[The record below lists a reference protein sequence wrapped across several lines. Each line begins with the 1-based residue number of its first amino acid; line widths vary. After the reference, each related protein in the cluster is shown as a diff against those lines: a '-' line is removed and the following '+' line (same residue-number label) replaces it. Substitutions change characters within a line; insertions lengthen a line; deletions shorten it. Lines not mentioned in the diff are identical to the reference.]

1 MSFSSQE
8 TIVRQNSDS
17 LLASPSQFVNEEPFS
32 STRILDTSII
42 EAPKKKKRK
51 KNKSSNFAD
60 GTALGED
67 RTASGEDYRSSFN
80 DTDFKEPHSLK
91 QESQELNINDRQ
103 SVDEGYQSNKPK
115 KKKKRKSEKK
125 DKEHEAVVGEL
136 FINNAISDSNDEH
149 AHSHCNDLEQ
159 LKKSKKKHK
168 KKLKE
173 LEHSNTNEGAS
184 ESQTVTV
191 KINGDKSVH
200 SNFDESSDIV
210 SSHVNELNKS
220 KQKLKKKHKKEKLDY
235 SDR

>member
-32 STRILDTSII
+32 YTGILDTSNI

-51 KNKSSNFAD
+51 KNKSSSNLVD
-60 GTALGED
+60 ETALGED
-67 RTASGEDYRSSFN
+67 NRSSFN

-91 QESQELNINDRQ
+91 QESEELNINDRQ

-125 DKEHEAVVGEL
+125 DKEHEAVVGES
-136 FINNAISDSNDEH
+136 FIDNAINDSNDKH
-149 AHSHCNDLEQ
+149 ANSHCNDLEQ
-159 LKKSKKKHK
+159 LKKGKKKHK

-173 LEHSNTNEGAS
+173 LEHANTNEGAS
-184 ESQTVTV
+184 DSQTVTV

-200 SNFDESSDIV
+200 SNMDESSDIV
-210 SSHVNELNKS
+210 SSHVYESNKS
-220 KQKLKKKHKKEKLDY
+220 KHKLKKKHKKERIDS

>member
-8 TIVRQNSDS
+8 TIVRQNNDS
-17 LLASPSQFVNEEPFS
+17 VLASPSQFLNEEPFS
-32 STRILDTSII
+32 STGILDTSNN

-51 KNKSSNFAD
+51 KHRNSSNLSE

-67 RTASGEDYRSSFN
+67 GIALGEDNRSSFN

-125 DKEHEAVVGEL
+125 DKEHEALVGES
-136 FINNAISDSNDEH
+136 FINNAINDSNDKY
-149 AHSHCNDLEQ
+149 ANSHCNDLEH
-159 LKKSKKKHK
+159 LKKDKKKHK

-173 LEHSNTNEGAS
+173 VGHANTNEGAS
-184 ESQTVTV
+184 DSQTVTV
-191 KINGDKSVH
+191 KINWDKSVH
-200 SNFDESSDIV
+200 SNMDESSDIV
-210 SSHVNELNKS
+210 SSHVNESNKS
-220 KQKLKKKHKKEKLDY
+220 KHKLKKKHKKEK
-235 SDR
+235 

>member
-1 MSFSSQE
+1 MSFCSQE

-17 LLASPSQFVNEEPFS
+17 LLASPSQFLNEEPFS
-32 STRILDTSII
+32 STGILDTSNN

-51 KNKSSNFAD
+51 KNKSSSNLVD
-60 GTALGED
+60 VTALVED
-67 RTASGEDYRSSFN
+67 NRSSFY

-125 DKEHEAVVGEL
+125 DKEYETVERES
-136 FINNAISDSNDEH
+136 FIDNAINDSIDKH
-149 AHSHCNDLEQ
+149 ANSHCNDLEQ
-159 LKKSKKKHK
+159 LKKGKKKHK

-173 LEHSNTNEGAS
+173 LEHGKTNEGAS
-184 ESQTVTV
+184 DSQTVTV

-200 SNFDESSDIV
+200 SNMDESSDIV
-210 SSHVNELNKS
+210 LSHVNESNKS
-220 KQKLKKKHKKEKLDY
+220 KQKLKKKHKKEKFDN